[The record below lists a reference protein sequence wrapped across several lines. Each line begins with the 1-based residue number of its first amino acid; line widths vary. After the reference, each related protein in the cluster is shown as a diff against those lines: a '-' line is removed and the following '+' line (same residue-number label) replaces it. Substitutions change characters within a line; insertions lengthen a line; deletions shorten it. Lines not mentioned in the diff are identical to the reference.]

1 MLWNFYGYYG
11 GCKNLLKINSKDSK
25 RVGVEAGFAVVREFE
40 FNFCV
45 PLPLPPPLL
54 LPLSKDQSQSL
65 PLGRNFDD
73 LCCAAAAA
81 VVAGI
86 FEFFKPIPSICSI
99 PPLPF
104 ALRLALAVAGGGG
117 GDDVFTVLA
126 FGLGVRGK
134 PISDKGGLSIA
145 VGSTGDEHR
154 FNAVDRNV
162 RDASELLLLCVIPES
177 GEVLQLID
185 DGTVSVSIERR
196 VLSNSVE
203 ANATKRSKPELT
215 RCCQC
220 VSSSAIISSV

>member
-1 MLWNFYGYYG
+1 MLWSFYAYYG
-11 GCKNLLKINSKDSK
+11 
-25 RVGVEAGFAVVREFE
+25 VGVEAGFAVVREFE
-40 FNFCV
+40 FIFCV
-45 PLPLPPPLL
+45 PLPLLLPPPLL

-81 VVAGI
+81 AAVVAGM

-99 PPLPF
+99 PPILPF
-104 ALRLALAVAGGGG
+104 ALTLALALDALGGGG

-154 FNAVDRNV
+154 FNAIGNEAFSDFI
-162 RDASELLLLCVIPES
+162 LLSL
-177 GEVLQLID
+177 
-185 DGTVSVSIERR
+185 R
-196 VLSNSVE
+196 
-203 ANATKRSKPELT
+203 
-215 RCCQC
+215 
-220 VSSSAIISSV
+220 

>member
-1 MLWNFYGYYG
+1 MPHPCSLDAIYNVLKLW
-11 GCKNLLKINSKDSK
+11 LLLCLLAFFIEKKDLTNKSLR

-40 FNFCV
+40 FIFCV
-45 PLPLPPPLL
+45 PLPLPPPPPPPLL

-81 VVAGI
+81 AAVAAGM

-99 PPLPF
+99 PPILPF
-104 ALRLALAVAGGGG
+104 ALTLELADTGGGG

-154 FNAVDRNV
+154 FNAMGNEAFSDFI
-162 RDASELLLLCVIPES
+162 LLSL
-177 GEVLQLID
+177 
-185 DGTVSVSIERR
+185 R
-196 VLSNSVE
+196 
-203 ANATKRSKPELT
+203 
-215 RCCQC
+215 
-220 VSSSAIISSV
+220 